1 VSVATSV
8 PLNTMLADLDEAV
21 RALLRREL
29 ARHGF
34 EGVEVV
40 FDAPTKEWSASLS
53 APTVNVFLYD
63 LREATDHRPVE
74 WAPRLQNGRTREV
87 RPPLRMDA
95 SFAVSAWTRDV
106 QDEHRL
112 LSQVLAVLYAF
123 PEMPTELLNGTLAAR
138 VANDYPLTTR
148 VGQAKADGKADFWSA
163 VGGQYKASLDYV
175 VSVSCEPGTEIERGP
190 QVRTQTVRTRLSGAG
205 VHESEEHRSGGS
217 VADGEGHPVAGAWV
231 ALPGL
236 GRFAATD
243 GDGRFRLDGLP
254 TGRHRCVARGPDGV
268 EAEGELTVPGMGVDL
283 VLGVTARRAR
293 QRG

>member
-1 VSVATSV
+1 MPLTTTV

-29 ARHGF
+29 VRHGF

-53 APTVNVFLYD
+53 APTVNLFLYD
-63 LREATDHRPVE
+63 LREAVDHRPVE
-74 WAPRLQNGRTREV
+74 WASRRQNGRTREV

-95 SFAVSAWTRDV
+95 SFAVTAWTREV

-123 PEMPTELLNGTLAAR
+123 PELPSELLSGTLAAR
-138 VANDYPLTTR
+138 VDIDYPLTTR

-175 VSVSCEPGTEIERGP
+175 VSVSCEPGTEVERGP
-190 QVRTQTVRTRLSGAG
+190 QVRTQTVRARLTGAG
-205 VHESEEHRSGGS
+205 VHESETHRSGGV
-217 VADGEGHPVAGAWV
+217 VADGDGHPVAGVWV
-231 ALPGL
+231 AVPGL
-236 GRFAATD
+236 GRFAAAD
-243 GDGRFRLDGLP
+243 GDGRFRLDHLP
-254 TGRHRCVARGPDGV
+254 AGNHRCVARGPDGT
-268 EAEGELTVPGMGVDL
+268 EAEGELIVPGAGVDL
-283 VLGVTARRAR
+283 VLGATTRRAKARR
-293 QRG
+293 